1 MFGFPSVERK
11 VFKRNFLKTAIF
23 SLEFDVNFGIDKKD
37 QIQNIFN
44 GFSIGLIQGVGINF
58 KIENGK
64 QFIEKNDDID
74 FRGFELKSENDS
86 LQITIEQKKLV
97 FKINTEQYTSFE
109 SFTNY
114 LLEINELFALL
125 NIEEYSNLSIRKI
138 NVVEFVRSADETS
151 VPQTL
156 LSTLIN
162 KKLVGDIN
170 YFGENDYV
178 VSNISNLILKDNN
191 HLLNLRYGLNSPKG
205 IENEIRHILVDIEV
219 SKKTSENKGNL
230 INEISEINSYVFDAF
245 CWVTSGIFKNLLEDD
260 RINEV

>member
-44 GFSIGLIQGVGINF
+44 GFSIGLIQAVGINF

-162 KKLVGDIN
+162 KKLVHSC
-170 YFGENDYV
+170 YTV
-178 VSNISNLILKDNN
+178 VLYD
-191 HLLNLRYGLNSPKG
+191 
-205 IENEIRHILVDIEV
+205 
-219 SKKTSENKGNL
+219 
-230 INEISEINSYVFDAF
+230 
-245 CWVTSGIFKNLLEDD
+245 
-260 RINEV
+260 